1 LESGPFAQQGYN
13 FVFVPFESRYPSG
26 RYEEFADGFKGT
38 GVLLIPGSVTY
49 RPTGLAVGPDG
60 SLYIFEDNE
69 GRVWKVEYT
78 GELNANTSYVGS
90 PIPRRKISGNASVFE
105 SFEYDQ
111 KGSELYNLY
120 CIACHQVDGRG
131 VSNMQP
137 SLQESEH
144 LKNDEDYTIRLIIQ
158 GSELIENRQY
168 NNIMPNLSF
177 LSDQEIS
184 AVINYSKTCFAS
196 SASSVTR
203 DKVAAARASLSK

>member
-1 LESGPFAQQGYN
+1 M
-13 FVFVPFESRYPSG
+13 
-26 RYEEFADGFKGT
+26 
-38 GVLLIPGSVTY
+38 
-49 RPTGLAVGPDG
+49 
-60 SLYIFEDNE
+60 
-69 GRVWKVEYT
+69 
-78 GELNANTSYVGS
+78 
-90 PIPRRKISGNASVFE
+90 
-105 SFEYDQ
+105 
-111 KGSELYNLY
+111 
-120 CIACHQVDGRG
+120 ACHQVDGRG